1 MAIEYTLALGTPL
14 TTAQVAGELHQ
25 AAQALGLFDATVTP
39 ELLLDDVGRS
49 RFDTRIQV
57 VDANPRP
64 WNAVIEDL
72 GFTPT
77 VRVEFRLDKFT
88 DMADQK
94 DDMIRLVSD
103 LLDRV
108 PGDAVLHFQYE
119 QIWLLRRNGELSLSE
134 QEDIWPPQRLAA
146 VHQPYRRATHTFS

>member
-1 MAIEYTLALGTPL
+1 MAIEYSLALGTPL
-14 TTAQVAGELHQ
+14 TTAQVAGELRQ
-25 AAQALGLFDATVTP
+25 AAQTLGLFDATVTP
-39 ELLLDDVGRS
+39 ELLLEEVARS

-88 DMADQK
+88 DMSAQK

-119 QIWLLRRNGELSLSE
+119 QIWLLRRNGELTLSE
-134 QEDIWPPQRLAA
+134 RDDIWPPQRLAA